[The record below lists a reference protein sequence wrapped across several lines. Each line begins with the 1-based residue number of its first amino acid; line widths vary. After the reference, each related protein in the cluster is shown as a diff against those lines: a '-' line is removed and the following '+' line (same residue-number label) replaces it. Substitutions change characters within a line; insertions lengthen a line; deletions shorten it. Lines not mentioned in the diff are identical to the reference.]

1 MNEEANDQE
10 NLWFSSRKCSNA
22 APSRVETKAAWSDEY
37 AESGSIKESL
47 LQKPI
52 ICSCCRKRNEAAK
65 ANEPM
70 SIFKTRDQCS
80 AGDTLDVVPSK
91 EHNEIAR
98 RSDPSQSEQLQK
110 YDIYISSLTLH
121 GDSGCNLLCV
131 QTSSSFATNV
141 NYLNAKITDKGSYAN
156 PKFRNL
162 SNFVCK

>member
-1 MNEEANDQE
+1 MNRPHRSCNDIIFNGAPNQAESAMANEEANDEE
-10 NLWFSSRKCSNA
+10 NLWFSSRKCSSA
-22 APSRVETKAAWSDEY
+22 APSRVEAKAAWSDEY

-80 AGDTLDVVPSK
+80 AGDALDVVPSK

-98 RSDPSQSEQLQK
+98 KSDPSQSEQLQK
-110 YDIYISSLTLH
+110 YDIYIPSLALH
-121 GDSGCNLLCV
+121 GNIECNLLRV
-131 QTSSSFATNV
+131 
-141 NYLNAKITDKGSYAN
+141 
-156 PKFRNL
+156 
-162 SNFVCK
+162 